1 MVPFANEHFYPRFL
15 FLILLKIVFFSS
27 FFLFF
32 SFFEKR
38 FYRPLDV
45 TDMDSSE
52 VISWLKREI
61 NDFKKYSSAI
71 SALAGINGNELVD
84 MDVTELE
91 NLGVNKALSGRI
103 VALVNKLS

>member
-1 MVPFANEHFYPRFL
+1 
-15 FLILLKIVFFSS
+15 
-27 FFLFF
+27 
-32 SFFEKR
+32 
-38 FYRPLDV
+38 
-45 TDMDSSE
+45 MDSSE

-61 NDFKKYSSAI
+61 NDFKKHSSAI